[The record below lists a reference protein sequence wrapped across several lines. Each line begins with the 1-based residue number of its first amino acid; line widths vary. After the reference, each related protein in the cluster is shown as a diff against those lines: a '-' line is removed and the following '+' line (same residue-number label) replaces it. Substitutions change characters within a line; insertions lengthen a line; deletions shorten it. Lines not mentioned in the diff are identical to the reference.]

1 MKQPE
6 LGKKISELRKV
17 KGLTQEELVDKCNLS
32 VRTLQRIEA
41 GEVEPRIYTV
51 RILMEALDYN
61 YEEFSKEILNKES
74 SFLKLLEQYY
84 KYFIGLFNLKT
95 NTMKKITILSI
106 ALFAIIFGLSSVTN
120 AIKAQS
126 TVKRVEKTIK
136 KSNDDFIKWFNNG
149 EIDLIVE
156 LYRYDACLVAKGCG
170 KTYIKNYYQGE
181 FQKYK
186 YTELTI
192 INLTV
197 SDTVAV
203 EKGRWKIRLESG
215 DEIGGEY
222 LTEWRRSDHNKWL
235 MVSDLAGIN
244 TLN

>member
-17 KGLTQEELVDKCNLS
+17 KGLTQEELVEKCNLS

-74 SFLKLLEQYY
+74 SFLKWLEQYY
-84 KYFIGLFNLKT
+84 KYFIDLFNLKT

-170 KTYIKNYYQGE
+170 KKYIKNYY
-181 FQKYK
+181 
-186 YTELTI
+186 
-192 INLTV
+192 
-197 SDTVAV
+197 
-203 EKGRWKIRLESG
+203 
-215 DEIGGEY
+215 
-222 LTEWRRSDHNKWL
+222 
-235 MVSDLAGIN
+235 
-244 TLN
+244 